1 MNIPY
6 YIGCAFDDQDEM
18 DFRKEERRKAAAA
31 AKRKAQK
38 KQNEDK
44 EDQ

>member
-18 DFRKEERRKAAAA
+18 EFRKKKAP
-31 AKRKAQK
+31 K
-38 KQNEDK
+38 KDEKTQEKNDDK
-44 EDQ
+44 EDR